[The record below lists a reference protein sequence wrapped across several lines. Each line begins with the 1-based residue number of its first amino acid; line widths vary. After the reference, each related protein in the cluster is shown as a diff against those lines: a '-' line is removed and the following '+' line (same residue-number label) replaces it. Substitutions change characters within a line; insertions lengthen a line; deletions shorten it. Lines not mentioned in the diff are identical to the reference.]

1 MLTIKQL
8 LESKGQQVWSI
19 NADAAV
25 FEALRM
31 MAEKSIGALVVMNEG
46 KLVGIVSERDYARK
60 VILAG
65 RSSHDT
71 PVSEI
76 MSSTVW
82 HALPDQPIT
91 DAMSVMTEKRVRHL
105 PVLEDGAVVG
115 MISIGDLVKAIMAEQ
130 EYVIS
135 QMEHYITGAMA

>member
-1 MLTIKQL
+1 MLTIRQL
-8 LESKGQQVWSI
+8 LDSKGHQVWSI

-25 FEALRM
+25 YDALRL
-31 MAEKSIGALVVMNEG
+31 MAEKGIGALVVMRDG
-46 KLVGIVSERDYARK
+46 AMVGVVSERDYARK

-71 PVSEI
+71 EVAEI
-76 MSSTVW
+76 MSTTVY
-82 HALPDQPIT
+82 HAIPEQPIT
-91 DAMSVMTEKRVRHL
+91 DSMALMTEKRIRHL
-105 PVLEDGAVVG
+105 PVMEDGHVIG

-130 EYVIS
+130 EYIIS